1 MTGSAANTAWA
12 RSLIDELARSG
23 LREVVVAPGSRS
35 TPLVMACSADER
47 IRVRVHLDERSC
59 GFFALGIGKSTG
71 RPAAVVTTSG
81 TAVANLYP
89 AVVEASQSGVPL
101 IVLSADRPH
110 RLRGADANQAIDQ
123 VHLFG
128 TYPRAFFELPEPT
141 LEARALRH
149 VRGLAVRAWASACG
163 HRAGPVHI
171 NVPFDKPLEP
181 ATPPEELM
189 IADPVAFGGRPDGAP
204 FVTIDSARPCAS
216 DETLAAVEERLRGRT
231 GVIVAGPAE
240 DRERVGPAVRRFAL
254 ATGFPVLADPLSGAR
269 FGFDDDA
276 IAVAAY
282 DLFLRDE
289 EVRARLAPDVV
300 LRIGASPTSAALQRW
315 LFQHADAAQIVID
328 DGPRWKDHGGTAV
341 TYLVADAADALD
353 RLAEQWSEHPPA
365 DTESGSDAWA
375 RADAA
380 AREALAALDPG
391 SLGEGGVAASVVRAL
406 PEGAALVVSSSMPI
420 RDVDAFARP
429 DSGAVSVLSNR
440 GASGID
446 GVVSTAFGVASQH
459 EGVTALVIGD
469 VAFFH
474 DQNGLLWS
482 READAPLVIV
492 LVDNDG
498 GAIFGML
505 PIAGYEPDFT
515 TYFTTPHGL
524 DLSHTA
530 RGHDIQV
537 EDVAIVDV
545 EEAVRKAV
553 ASGRTK
559 LLHVRTDGGEGHRLR
574 SAARDAVVA
583 RVLDVLA

>member
-1 MTGSAANTAWA
+1 MLF
-12 RSLIDELARSG
+12 RS
-23 LREVVVAPGSRS
+23 
-35 TPLVMACSADER
+35 
-47 IRVRVHLDERSC
+47 
-59 GFFALGIGKSTG
+59 
-71 RPAAVVTTSG
+71 
-81 TAVANLYP
+81 
-89 AVVEASQSGVPL
+89 
-101 IVLSADRPH
+101 
-110 RLRGADANQAIDQ
+110 
-123 VHLFG
+123 
-128 TYPRAFFELPEPT
+128 
-141 LEARALRH
+141 
-149 VRGLAVRAWASACG
+149 
-163 HRAGPVHI
+163 
-171 NVPFDKPLEP
+171 
-181 ATPPEELM
+181 
-189 IADPVAFGGRPDGAP
+189 
-204 FVTIDSARPCAS
+204 
-216 DETLAAVEERLRGRT
+216 
-231 GVIVAGPAE
+231 
-240 DRERVGPAVRRFAL
+240 
-254 ATGFPVLADPLSGAR
+254 
-269 FGFDDDA
+269 
-276 IAVAAY
+276 
-282 DLFLRDE
+282 
-289 EVRARLAPDVV
+289 RLAPDVV